1 MAQGGENYPI
11 GTIANYCWQLLQ
23 GITFFKK
30 NAKKMGLSQGFV
42 EEGQTQFLRALF

>member
-11 GTIANYCWQLLQ
+11 GNIANYCWQLLQ

-30 NAKKMGLSQGFV
+30 NAKKMAQGQGFV
-42 EEGQTQFLRALF
+42 GEGQTLFLSALF